1 MRVEDFDFDLPE
13 SRIAQ
18 HPSSKRSE
26 SKLLVLKENEIEDKY
41 FYNIVDYFSKG
52 DVLVFNDTR
61 VMSARL
67 FGVKEETFAKVEL
80 LVLEINDDIAECL
93 VGNAK
98 VVKEG
103 TIVSFGEGKLKAKC
117 IEVLPEGLRKFE
129 MIYEGIFL
137 EVLDELGEMPLPPYI
152 HEKLEDKERY
162 QTVYSKEVGSAA
174 APTAGL
180 HFTNEI
186 LAQLEE
192 KGVELLFVTL
202 HVGLG
207 TFRPVKVDDVEKH
220 KMHSE
225 KYEISQ
231 HTAERLNL
239 AQKEKRRICAV
250 GTTTVRTLETN
261 RSKFNEFKAEKS
273 SSEIFIYPGYEF
285 KAIDGMI
292 TNFHLPKST
301 LIMLVSAFA
310 GYEETMHA
318 YQHALKHDYRFFSF
332 GDSMFI
338 PYKKCY
344 NENN

>member
-1 MRVEDFDFDLPE
+1 MRVEEFDFDLPE

-26 SKLLVLKENEIEDKY
+26 SKLLVLKEDEIEDKY
-41 FYNIVDYFSKG
+41 FYNIVDYFTKG

-80 LVLEINDDIAECL
+80 LILEINDDIAECL

-103 TIVSFGEGKLKAKC
+103 TVVSFGDGKLKAKC

-186 LAQLEE
+186 LSQLED

-239 AQKEKRRICAV
+239 AQKENRRICAV

-261 RSKFNEFKAEKS
+261 RNKFNEFKAEKS

-318 YQHALKHDYRFFSF
+318 YQHALTHDYRFFSF

>member
-129 MIYEGIFL
+129 M
-137 EVLDELGEMPLPPYI
+137 
-152 HEKLEDKERY
+152 
-162 QTVYSKEVGSAA
+162 
-174 APTAGL
+174 
-180 HFTNEI
+180 
-186 LAQLEE
+186 
-192 KGVELLFVTL
+192 
-202 HVGLG
+202 
-207 TFRPVKVDDVEKH
+207 
-220 KMHSE
+220 
-225 KYEISQ
+225 
-231 HTAERLNL
+231 
-239 AQKEKRRICAV
+239 
-250 GTTTVRTLETN
+250 
-261 RSKFNEFKAEKS
+261 
-273 SSEIFIYPGYEF
+273 
-285 KAIDGMI
+285 
-292 TNFHLPKST
+292 
-301 LIMLVSAFA
+301 
-310 GYEETMHA
+310 
-318 YQHALKHDYRFFSF
+318 
-332 GDSMFI
+332 
-338 PYKKCY
+338 
-344 NENN
+344 

>member
-1 MRVEDFDFDLPE
+1 MRVEEFDFDLPE

-26 SKLLVLKENEIEDKY
+26 SKLLVLKEDEIEDKY
-41 FYNIVDYFSKG
+41 FYNVVDYFTKG

-80 LVLEINDDIAECL
+80 LILEINDDIAECL

-103 TIVSFGEGKLKAKC
+103 TVVSFGDGKLKAKC

-186 LAQLEE
+186 LSQLED

-239 AQKEKRRICAV
+239 AQKENRRICAV

-261 RSKFNEFKAEKS
+261 RNKFNEFKAEKS

-318 YQHALKHDYRFFSF
+318 YQHALTHDYRFFSF